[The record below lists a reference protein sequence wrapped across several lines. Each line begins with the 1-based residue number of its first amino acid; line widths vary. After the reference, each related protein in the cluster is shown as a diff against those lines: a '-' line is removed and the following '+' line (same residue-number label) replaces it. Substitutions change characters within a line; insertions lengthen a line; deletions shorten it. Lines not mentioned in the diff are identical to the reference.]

1 MESETVREIQT
12 EEDRR
17 GLDNKGR
24 RRTTS
29 GSGSDEVETKE
40 NVVGMVADSSMN
52 GVDNGVFN
60 DPREVAKSLVEKV
73 GEVES
78 VRTTHSGMELREMF
92 PTREC
97 EEERCQ
103 WRSPSSV

>member
-1 MESETVREIQT
+1 MSETVREIQT

-17 GLDNKGR
+17 GLDNKRR

-29 GSGSDEVETKE
+29 GSGSDYRETKE
-40 NVVGMVADSSMN
+40 NVVGMVAESRIN
-52 GVDNGVFN
+52 GVDNGVFS

-78 VRTTHSGMELREMF
+78 VRTTRIVAWLSLSAK
-92 PTREC
+92 
-97 EEERCQ
+97 
-103 WRSPSSV
+103 RSNK